1 MRLIFVYVWTQMD
14 DAVSESESFRLRR
27 RHRWICCFA
36 VCMTL
41 ATPFSSPCLGS
52 PRPPILELGNLFG
65 TSPMP
70 RAPGG
75 RSGRIYPHLRGEM
88 AYSKYNTTN

>member
-1 MRLIFVYVWTQMD
+1 MVQSEHHRRPENCLYVVRPCLRLPELI
-14 DAVSESESFRLRR
+14 
-27 RHRWICCFA
+27 
-36 VCMTL
+36 
-41 ATPFSSPCLGS
+41 CLGS
-52 PRPPILELGNLFG
+52 PRPPILELGNRFG

-75 RSGRIYPHLRGEM
+75 RSGRNYPHFRGEM